1 MSNKR
6 SFFKSSYSWKPI
18 KLIKESSIL
27 KNSNDIYK
35 NELNHMIR
43 VILYL

>member
-1 MSNKR
+1 MSIKR

-18 KLIKESSIL
+18 KLIKDSSVL

-35 NELNHMIR
+35 NELDQMIK
-43 VILYL
+43 VIYY